1 MSAGVRYI
9 YAPLHEVVPAED
21 LLCPELEAVQ
31 QFQITAVSQCQLPF
45 AELDKAVDG
54 LIVVVDARVCD
65 EVVYP
70 VHFH

>member
-1 MSAGVRYI
+1 MSPWLRHVH
-9 YAPLHEVVPAED
+9 APLHKVVPAED

-31 QFQITAVSQCQLPF
+31 QFQITAVRQRQLPL
-45 AELDKAVDG
+45 AELDKAIDG
-54 LIVVVDARVCD
+54 LVVVVHAWVCD